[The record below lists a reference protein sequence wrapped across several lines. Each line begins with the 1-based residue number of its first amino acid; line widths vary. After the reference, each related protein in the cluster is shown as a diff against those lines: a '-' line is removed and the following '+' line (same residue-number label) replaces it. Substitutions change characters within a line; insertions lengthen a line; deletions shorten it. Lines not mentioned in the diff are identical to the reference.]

1 VLVLEVVGLRLVARY
16 VGVTLQTSTAIIGCA
31 LTAITLGAWSGGM
44 AADRTDPRLLSPPA
58 RRSS

>member
-1 VLVLEVVGLRLVARY
+1 
-16 VGVTLQTSTAIIGCA
+16 VTLQTSTAIIGCA